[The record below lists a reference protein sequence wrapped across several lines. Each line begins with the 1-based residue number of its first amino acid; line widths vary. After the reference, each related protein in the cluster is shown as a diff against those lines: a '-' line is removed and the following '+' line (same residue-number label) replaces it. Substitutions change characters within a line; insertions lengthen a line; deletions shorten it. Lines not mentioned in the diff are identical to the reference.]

1 MNISD
6 NTALSQGLRELQQR
20 LPAGWTASLAKRL
33 RTDTRPGEALIR
45 IEAPD
50 GRSGSLLA
58 KVKRRLEP
66 RGVMDLLGSGGGSQ
80 RAAAGFLVVSPYL
93 SPAAR
98 ERLREGG
105 ISYLDLTGNSRI
117 ELMEPGL
124 LVQTE
129 GARVDPD
136 RRERPSRTLRGPKA
150 GRVVRCLID
159 SRVPPGVR
167 ELAAYAGVDAGY
179 ASRIVAL
186 LDRETLVKRTGH
198 GRITEVDWRRLL
210 RRWAEEAPLESR
222 GSQIP
227 GLEPRGLQALS
238 GKLKRFSGRY
248 AITGTQAVETFAPV
262 APARLGIVYLED
274 AVAAMQALELRPVEA
289 GANVLLVDP
298 IDEGVFVG
306 AAVRD
311 SLRYVAIS
319 QAAADLLTSPGRG
332 PAEAEPLIE
341 WMAAHEEA
349 WRG

>member
-1 MNISD
+1 MNFSD
-6 NTALSQGLRELQQR
+6 NTIVSEGLRELQRR
-20 LPAGWTASLAKRL
+20 LPVGWTASLTKRP
-33 RTDTRPGEALIR
+33 RKGTRPADALIR

-50 GRSGSLLA
+50 GRSGLFLA
-58 KVKRRLEP
+58 KVKRRLAP
-66 RGVMDLLGSGGGSQ
+66 RGVVDLLGSGGAPQ
-80 RAAAGFLVVSPYL
+80 WAAGGLLVVSPYL
-93 SPAAR
+93 SPPAR
-98 ERLREGG
+98 ERLREGA

-150 GRVVRCLID
+150 GRVVRYLID

-167 ELAAYAGVDAGY
+167 QLAAYAGVDAGY

-186 LDRETLVKRTGH
+186 LDREALIKRTPH
-198 GRITEVDWRRLL
+198 GRITEVDWQRLL
-210 RRWAEEAPLESR
+210 RRWAEEAPLEAR
-222 GSQIP
+222 GPQIP
-227 GLEPRGLQALS
+227 ALEPRGLQAL
-238 GKLKRFSGRY
+238 GEKLKRFRGRY
-248 AITGTQAVETFAPV
+248 AITGTQAVEALAPI
-262 APARLGIVYLED
+262 APARVGIVYLED
-274 AVAAMQALELRPVEA
+274 AVAAMQALDLRPVEA
-289 GANVLLVDP
+289 GANTILVDP
-298 IDEGVFVG
+298 IDDGVFVG
-306 AAVRD
+306 ATVRD

-341 WMAAHEEA
+341 WMTAHEEA